1 MTLTE
6 RALLFIVKRVAESL
20 LDERGWE
27 WDAVMSNR
35 LDSVSRRLG
44 DRAEQG
50 RALLEAIRTPETK
63 TALLMLYDSIERDEQ
78 SLHKEG
84 SVWPKK

>member
-6 RALLFIVKRVAESL
+6 RDLLYIVKRVAESL

-35 LDSVSRRLG
+35 LDSVSRRIE
-44 DRAEQG
+44 DREEHG
-50 RALLEAIRTPETK
+50 RTLLEAIRTPETK

-78 SLHKEG
+78 SLRKEG
-84 SVWPKK
+84 QK

>member
-35 LDSVSRRLG
+35 LDSVSRRIE
-44 DRAEQG
+44 DREEQG
-50 RALLEAIRTPETK
+50 RTLLEAIRTPETK

-78 SLHKEG
+78 SLRKEG